1 MTVRRHVSEVVATV
15 ASTSVATVAARWGEK
30 QVTSSMF
37 AYARQRDGGRLSRQ
51 SQRGH
56 QTEFRALLLG
66 QHRRVIKP
74 STP

>member
-56 QTEFRALLLG
+56 QQNFEPFYWDNSDG
-66 QHRRVIKP
+66 FKP